1 MRVCDCETV
10 REENRDPKWYDVCHF
25 WTELNRKTRKLTQQ
39 HPTLQCIA
47 GESQSRCQSEPRSEN
62 ISGENI
68 AADLW
73 SENSQRRKKKMF
85 IESPTET
92 RTSAR
97 APLFCCCVCA
107 KRVRFH
113 SRDYKIEFR
122 LYFIF
127 QIQQPSALHRHITS
141 SKTQRFSFESRARSS
156 KKKTSSAHF
165 EIVYLKQQHRQ
176 TQNSVEKR
184 SNNNTIYVTSRVRE
198 MKKKNCLSD
207 FTCVYKS
214 LSWAELLFFLF
225 VGVRCRCREDVDKQN
240 WRIQS
245 KRVRE
250 TSSICIHRNLIK
262 LKPGNIAETSNRL
275 ANTQQPR
282 KKNHSDQQQCDQAA
296 KRLKV

>member
-1 MRVCDCETV
+1 MIRCLPFLNWIKSKNAKAYTTTSNAPVH
-10 REENRDPKWYDVCHF
+10 RWGKSKQMSKWASKWEY
-25 WTELNRKTRKLTQQ
+25 
-39 HPTLQCIA
+39 
-47 GESQSRCQSEPRSEN
+47 
-62 ISGENI
+62 
-68 AADLW
+68 
-73 SENSQRRKKKMF
+73 QRREYCGRSVEWKQPEKKKKMF

-240 WRIQS
+240 WRIQL